1 MEILNETL
9 LSSFKKGSKIKIK
22 KKNRGKFTEY
32 CGGEVTQECIDK
44 AKKSKNPTLR
54 KRATFADNARKWKHA
69 QGGTLIPKHYTG
81 TGKDGIHPSRDWS
94 GTLPEQLINAS
105 ENPDSI
111 GWDPANRRWY
121 APTLPG
127 YDPNQ
132 FGMGVDR
139 NKTPGFKDKVKV
151 DETGR
156 EYLTEKD
163 ERYLR
168 HMAIDA
174 ANESANARYR
184 HAQDATGIK
193 GSVSPKHDAITISA
207 IYNLGQGFVA
217 NKLFE
222 NLPAMKAL
230 FDRDSNK
237 YQQYVQQYYK
247 DKGRYERIKN
257 ENEFFKKKGL

>member
-1 MEILNETL
+1 MA
-9 LSSFKKGSKIKIK
+9 G
-22 KKNRGKFTEY
+22 
-32 CGGEVTQECIDK
+32 
-44 AKKSKNPTLR
+44 
-54 KRATFADNARKWKHA
+54 
-69 QGGTLIPKHYTG
+69 
-81 TGKDGIHPSRDWS
+81 
-94 GTLPEQLINAS
+94 QLINYS

-111 GWDPANRRWY
+111 GWNPVTRRWY

-127 YDPNQ
+127 YDKNQ

-139 NKTPGFKDKVKV
+139 NQTKGFSEKVKI
-151 DETGR
+151 DENGQ
-156 EYLTEKD
+156 EYLTEED

-168 HMAIDA
+168 HMAIDD
-174 ANESANARYR
+174 ANNSANARYK
-184 HAQDATGIK
+184 HAQEATGTK
-193 GSVSPKHDAITISA
+193 GAVSPKHDAITISA

-230 FDRDSNK
+230 FDRTSNK

-247 DKGRYERIKN
+247 DKGRHERIKN

>member
-1 MEILNETL
+1 MRTN
-9 LSSFKKGSKIKIK
+9 KKLIPI
-22 KKNRGKFTEY
+22 N
-32 CGGEVTQECIDK
+32 
-44 AKKSKNPTLR
+44 N
-54 KRATFADNARKWKHA
+54 NARKWKHA
-69 QGGTLIPKHYTG
+69 QGGTLIPKHETG
-81 TGKDGIHPSRDWS
+81 TGKDGVQPSRNWDE
-94 GTLPEQLINAS
+94 TLVGQLINYS

-121 APTLPG
+121 APTLKG

-139 NKTPGFKDKVKV
+139 NQTKGFSEKVKI
-151 DETGR
+151 DENGK
-156 EYLTEKD
+156 EYLTEED

-168 HMAIDA
+168 HMAIDD
-174 ANESANARYR
+174 ANNSANARYK
-184 HAQDATGIK
+184 HAQTATGIK

-230 FDRDSNK
+230 FDRTSNK

-247 DKGRYERIKN
+247 DKGRHERIQN
-257 ENEFFKKKGL
+257 ENEFFKQRGL

>member
-1 MEILNETL
+1 MEISNKSLIPVD
-9 LSSFKKGSKIKIK
+9 KKGSGIHIK

-32 CGGEVTQECIDK
+32 CGGEVTQKCIDK

-54 KRATFADNARKWKHA
+54 KRATFAANSRKWKHA
-69 QGGTLIPKHYTG
+69 QGGTLIPKHETG
-81 TGKDGIHPSRDWS
+81 TGKDGVQPSRDWDKELA
-94 GTLPEQLINAS
+94 GQLVNAS

-111 GWDPANRRWY
+111 GWVSTTRRWY
-121 APTLPG
+121 APTLKG
-127 YDPNQ
+127 YDPDQ

-139 NKTPGFKDKVKV
+139 NKTPGFKEKVKV
-151 DETGR
+151 DENGK
-156 EYLTEKD
+156 EYLTEED

-168 HMAIDA
+168 HMAIDD
-174 ANESANARYR
+174 ANNSANARYK
-184 HAQDATGIK
+184 HAQDTTGIK
-193 GSVSPKHDAITISA
+193 GAVSPKHDAITISA

-230 FDRDSNK
+230 FDRTSNK

-247 DKGRYERIKN
+247 DKGRHERIKN

>member
-1 MEILNETL
+1 LA
-9 LSSFKKGSKIKIK
+9 G
-22 KKNRGKFTEY
+22 
-32 CGGEVTQECIDK
+32 
-44 AKKSKNPTLR
+44 
-54 KRATFADNARKWKHA
+54 
-69 QGGTLIPKHYTG
+69 
-81 TGKDGIHPSRDWS
+81 
-94 GTLPEQLINAS
+94 QLVNAS

-111 GWDPANRRWY
+111 GWAPATRRWY
-121 APTLPG
+121 APTLKG

-139 NKTPGFKDKVKV
+139 NKTPGFKDRVKI
-151 DETGR
+151 DETGK
-156 EYLTEKD
+156 EYLTEED

-184 HAQDATGIK
+184 HAQNVTGIK

-237 YQQYVQQYYK
+237 YQQYVQKYYE
-247 DKGRYERIKN
+247 DKGRYERINN
-257 ENEFFKKKGL
+257 ENEFFKQQGL

>member
-1 MEILNETL
+1 MEILNE
-9 LSSFKKGSKIKIK
+9 SFIPVNKKGSGIHIK

-32 CGGEVTQECIDK
+32 CGGEVTQKCIDK

-69 QGGTLIPKHYTG
+69 QGGTLIPKHETG
-81 TGKDGIHPSRDWS
+81 TGKGGVQPSRDWS
-94 GTLPEQLINAS
+94 GTLVEQLINSS

-111 GWDPANRRWY
+111 GWDPSTRRWY
-121 APTLPG
+121 APTLKG
-127 YDPNQ
+127 YDPDQ

-139 NKTPGFKDKVKV
+139 NKTKGFSEKVKI
-151 DETGR
+151 DENGK
-156 EYLTEKD
+156 EYLTEED

-168 HMAIDA
+168 HMAIDD
-174 ANESANARYR
+174 ANNSANARYK
-184 HAQDATGIK
+184 HAQEVTGIK

-207 IYNLGQGFVA
+207 IYNLGPGFVA

-230 FDRDSNK
+230 FDRTSSK
-237 YQQYVQQYYK
+237 YQQFVQKYYA

-257 ENEFFKKKGL
+257 ENEFFKQKGL